1 MPVNG
6 QNPSSKRSHVL
17 WRLLI
22 NQYLDNLRLI
32 TSSKWH
38 SVGIFVA
45 AVTKI
50 NENKNKKRRLFST
63 DLHLQIKKS
72 LEIEISFLCFCATQ
86 TVWIFILLKLKVF
99 WMFKIEILKF
109 IKGIIIKPFYWL
121 ILLVEVNIY
130 KIK

>member
-6 QNPSSKRSHVL
+6 QKPSSKRSHVL

-32 TSSKWH
+32 TSSKWRC
-38 SVGIFVA
+38 VGIFVA

-86 TVWIFILLKLKVF
+86 TVWIFIPLKLKVF

-109 IKGIIIKPFYWL
+109 IKDIIIKPFYWL